1 MPIKVTI
8 PRQELYD
15 ESTNEFKEI
24 KETTLLLE
32 HSLVSI
38 SKWEAKW
45 HIPYINTKEKTEEQ
59 AFDYLRCMTI
69 TQNVNPEIYK
79 YIPIEEAQ
87 RIKEYI
93 EDPMTAT
100 TITKQ
105 EGKGRSNKILTS
117 EVIYF
122 YMFSYNIPAEFD
134 KWHLNRLLMLIDVF
148 NEENKPKKKMSKAQ
162 AMSRYASLNA
172 ARRAKLN
179 SAG

>member
-148 NEENKPKKKMSKAQ
+148 NEENKPKKKMSKTQ

-172 ARRAKLN
+172 ARRARLN